1 MSDDEEQINPKS
13 HKQLLQ
19 AISSLGKTQH
29 IRKSTRDEP
38 KLVQD
43 EFQLVKGL
51 AVVSKPKAQP
61 VAINDLV
68 QVLKGNKKLLETGK
82 ELKKTVT
89 TKKVLEKPLEKPAA
103 ERIKRTIGYENVKAK
118 LAKWDAVVASN
129 RSAETQVF
137 PLKSETIYVNTSLR
151 RKPLEQSVKTDLMLQ
166 MEELENKY
174 AKMKREHLGD
184 TQDPAELE
192 KQEQQLLQKKLTKE
206 ELIAKRKELAYL
218 KMREAQK
225 SVKARLQKKIKSKK
239 YHKLLKKQKMQEQ
252 IKQFELLQKTNPEA
266 AMEKLNALE
275 KSRVLERASLRHKNT
290 GTWAKNLQI
299 RAKYDKDVRKDLS
312 EQLQISR
319 ELTQKV
325 KDEDSDQEMPE
336 EKKEELDEDD
346 PEYDPFNPWTTVG
359 KKDKANATEQGE
371 SNWRKYWLERNDNE
385 KMLEEYKRLLNEEQ
399 GEEEEEQDQDE
410 EEKEDVAKNEE
421 GPLEDKDQ
429 NESDQ
434 EKDAA
439 VPKKKAK
446 GDTKAPTKSL
456 KRKKEKK
463 PDIKPK
469 PNKNQKLEN
478 GWLVE
483 EIDPVAVKSID
494 DIFDAQEDRIR
505 EKLQKK
511 LDIIN
516 EKGKKLKES
525 KKDKKKSSKGR
536 DPLKNLKDLSFK
548 NKAVR
553 PEIDEELKN
562 ELDEKADESVKI
574 NETLDKA
581 MSTKSND
588 TTETKST
595 DTSTV
600 TDTIDPTKLA
610 TVKLKQHGIGFGSV
624 SEAMGDVDMAD
635 EDDDP
640 IADQQMT
647 IAQAFEDDDIIADF
661 SRDKTKDSELKDAE
675 IQLSMP
681 GWGSWAGAGISKEQM
696 ERRNKRLLLK
706 LAPEEKR
713 KDENKEGVYINEN
726 VNKKLRN
733 HLVSDVPFPFTSLK
747 DYEASIRAPLG
758 RNFVTETAFRLL
770 TRPSVITQKGKII
783 EPMDE
788 SELIK
793 PARKL
798 RNPVDIRI
806 AKMAAEAKS

>member
-1 MSDDEEQINPKS
+1 MSDDEEQVNPKS

-19 AISSLGKTQH
+19 AISSLGKSQH

-38 KLVQD
+38 KLMQD
-43 EFQLVKGL
+43 EFQLVKGT

-137 PLKSETIYVNTSLR
+137 PLKSETVYVNTSLN

-325 KDEDSDQEMPE
+325 KDEDSDEEMKG
-336 EKKEELDEDD
+336 EKKEEVDEDD
-346 PEYDPFNPWTTVG
+346 PDYDPFNPWTTVG
-359 KKDKANATEQGE
+359 KKENAASNEEEQP
-371 SNWRKYWLERNDNE
+371 NWRKYWLERNDNE

-399 GEEEEEQDQDE
+399 EEGEEEEESKPEEDGSDKE
-410 EEKEDVAKNEE
+410 EETLQDNEE
-421 GPLEDKDQ
+421 READVPSEAIVQK
-429 NESDQ
+429 ESAKQ
-434 EKDAA
+434 SS
-439 VPKKKAK
+439 KA
-446 GDTKAPTKSL
+446 L
-456 KRKKEKK
+456 KRKKLDKK
-463 PDIKPK
+463 TESKPK
-469 PNKNQKLEN
+469 KTQKLEN

-483 EIDPVAVKSID
+483 EIDPVEVKSID
-494 DIFDAQEDRIR
+494 DIFDAQEDMIR

-511 LDIIN
+511 LDIIS
-516 EKGKKLKES
+516 EKGQKLKES
-525 KKDKKKSSKGR
+525 KKDKKKFSKGH

-548 NKAVR
+548 NKATR

-562 ELDEKADESVKI
+562 ELDGEEVDTNAMDKI

-581 MSTKSND
+581 MSTKVNET
-588 TTETKST
+588 TTESK
-595 DTSTV
+595 DKTSATL
-600 TDTIDPTKLA
+600 TDTIDPNKLA
-610 TVKLKQHGIGFGSV
+610 TVKLKQHGIGFNTV
-624 SEAMGDVDMAD
+624 SEAMGDIDMAD
-635 EDDDP
+635 EDEDP
-640 IADQQMT
+640 NADQQMT
-647 IAQAFEDDDIIADF
+647 IAQAFEDDDIVADF

-713 KDENKEGVYINEN
+713 KDENKDGVYINEN

-788 SELIK
+788 SELVK

-806 AKMAAEAKS
+806 AKMAEAK

>member
-1 MSDDEEQINPKS
+1 MSDDEEQVNPKS

-19 AISSLGKTQH
+19 AISSLGKSQH

-43 EFQLVKGL
+43 EFQLVKGS

-68 QVLKGNKKLLETGK
+68 EVLKGNKKLLETGK

-137 PLKSETIYVNTSLR
+137 PLKSETVYVNTSLN

-184 TQDPAELE
+184 THDPAELE

-239 YHKLLKKQKMQEQ
+239 YHKLLKKQKMQDQ

-325 KDEDSDQEMPE
+325 KDEDSDEEMKE
-336 EKKEELDEDD
+336 EKKDDVDEDD

-359 KKDKANATEQGE
+359 KKDKATPSEQE
-371 SNWRKYWLERNDNE
+371 QPNWRKYWLERNDNE

-399 GEEEEEQDQDE
+399 EEDESKNEDGSDNDE
-410 EEKEDVAKNEE
+410 ETAQKNDDDE
-421 GPLEDKDQ
+421 
-429 NESDQ
+429 NESEHESVD
-434 EKDAA
+434 
-439 VPKKKAK
+439 VPKVEQKEETKKQTAK
-446 GDTKAPTKSL
+446 TL
-456 KRKKEKK
+456 KRKQVEKK
-463 PDIKPK
+463 TTTKS
-469 PNKNQKLEN
+469 NKNQKLEN

-483 EIDPVAVKSID
+483 EIDPAAVKSID
-494 DIFDAQEDRIR
+494 DIFDAQEDKIR

-511 LDIIN
+511 LEIIN
-516 EKGKKLKES
+516 EKGKQIKES
-525 KKDKKKSSKGR
+525 RKDKKKYSKGH

-548 NKAVR
+548 TKASR

-562 ELDEKADESVKI
+562 ELDEEEGDATVKL

-581 MSTKSND
+581 MSTKTND
-588 TTETKST
+588 DATESKDKTATTT
-595 DTSTV
+595 
-600 TDTIDPTKLA
+600 TDTIDPNKLA
-610 TVKLKQHGIGFGSV
+610 TVKLKQHGIGFGTV
-624 SEAMGDVDMAD
+624 SEAMGDVDMDD
-635 EDDDP
+635 EDEDP
-640 IADQQMT
+640 NADQQMT

-713 KDENKEGVYINEN
+713 KDENKDGVYINEN

-788 SELIK
+788 SELVK

-806 AKMAAEAKS
+806 AKMAEAKS